1 MKIKVPRLNLW
12 VIVYVLDGFIKLF
25 HVSSVFPFR
34 YPVWMEGF
42 QIYRCFNHSQKKE
55 WLRNAILKPQATQS
69 QPVGMDMYRTDKRKG
84 EKYKITDR
92 IRFYCL
98 KAIHF
103 STGKSAFQSARCLFP
118 APVSHL
124 SDIIKLWL
132 SRIRGS
138 KWEFPVWMGR
148 FLE

>member
-1 MKIKVPRLNLW
+1 MFTSW
-12 VIVYVLDGFIKLF
+12 IVLSNFSTYPAFFLSDIRFEWKGFRFIGVLII
-25 HVSSVFPFR
+25 R
-34 YPVWMEGF
+34 T
-42 QIYRCFNHSQKKE
+42 KKK
-55 WLRNAILKPQATQS
+55 WLQNAILKPQATQS

-84 EKYKITDR
+84 EKYKITDQ

-132 SRIRGS
+132 SGIRGS